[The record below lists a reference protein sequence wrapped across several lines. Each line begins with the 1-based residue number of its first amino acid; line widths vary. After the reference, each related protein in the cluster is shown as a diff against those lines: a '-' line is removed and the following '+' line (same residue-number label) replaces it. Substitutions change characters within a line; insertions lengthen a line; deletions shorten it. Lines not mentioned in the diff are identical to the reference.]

1 MFISWIRGSTGQLS
15 LEIAPGYTDYS
26 SWKTSPCSLS
36 QSLIR
41 LPSLGPDPEMSII
54 CHLTLAQFR
63 EYCRYHL
70 ATNDSLPLDKFQLS
84 AVVSLHGESVQEI
97 ACVPNLDIH
106 EGAWGGDTMENGW
119 SRMHSSLIDGSSV
132 QILST
137 TTNYSLQDA
146 WLSQANHVFSQL
158 AIPPKHEDCLLV
170 ECITYWLTFSGPLQ
184 NIPEGY
190 LFLCPLEDFQSNNG
204 TRLATPECP
213 AYWSFDPA
221 GGSRLCPE
229 DASNLGFPSLEFNM
243 DVHVRSWHENVYA
256 ALSHFHAG
264 KGFDPNSPDIAR
276 HLGYPIFE
284 LSCTPNVE
292 CAHIEEVSSDSLEA
306 QPDPVLASCDA
317 LYTQSSRLMI
327 GGLLGLIMAC
337 VATWL
342 YCK

>member
-15 LEIAPGYTDYS
+15 LEIAPSYTDYS

-54 CHLTLAQFR
+54 CHLTLAQFH

-97 ACVPNLDIH
+97 ACIPNLDIH
-106 EGAWGGDTMENGW
+106 EGGWGGDTMENGW
-119 SRMHSSLIDGSSV
+119 SRMHSSLINGSSV
-132 QILST
+132 RILST

-146 WLSQANHVFSQL
+146 WLSKANHVFSQL
-158 AIPPKHEDCLLV
+158 ATPPKHEDC
-170 ECITYWLTFSGPLQ
+170 CPLQ

-256 ALSHFHAG
+256 ALSRFHVG
-264 KGFDPNSPDIAR
+264 KGFDLNSQDIAR

-284 LSCTPNVE
+284 LACSPNGESV
-292 CAHIEEVSSDSLEA
+292 HIEEVPSGSVEPQL
-306 QPDPVLASCDA
+306 DPVPASRDA
-317 LYTQSSRLMI
+317 SHTQRFRLMI
-327 GGLLGLIMAC
+327 GGVVGLILAL
-337 VATWL
+337 VVTWS